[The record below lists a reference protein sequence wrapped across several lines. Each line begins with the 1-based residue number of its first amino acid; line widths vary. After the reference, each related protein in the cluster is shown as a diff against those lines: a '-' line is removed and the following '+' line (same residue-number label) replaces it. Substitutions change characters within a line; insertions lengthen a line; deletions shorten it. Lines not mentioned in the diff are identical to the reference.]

1 MGDDLSRGEEP
12 TRVAQGTQLQGS
24 NLREI
29 VPCGRSYICSK
40 AIAISTI
47 LTSLANQPS
56 LASAAE
62 SRLTIGAI
70 WAYRSLVRFW
80 KAARAWA
87 RAPEARSGHSSNP
100 SNLSAERW
108 PCSLPRYPSRP
119 RSRLAE
125 RSTQSPNAAMDST
138 GAACATA
145 RSSRKACASRKNG
158 SRFLSFS
165 SPEIA
170 GSAQHWPPLERS
182 DHRSD
187 RAPVA
192 ERRTR
197 RGKLFHEVLV

>member
-70 WAYRSLVRFW
+70 WAYRSLFRFW

-87 RAPEARSGHSSNP
+87 RAPGSKVRTLLEPIESFCGTVAVF
-100 SNLSAERW
+100 
-108 PCSLPRYPSRP
+108 
-119 RSRLAE
+119 
-125 RSTQSPNAAMDST
+125 
-138 GAACATA
+138 ATA
-145 RSSRKACASRKNG
+145 IPLQTKEPAGGTVDAITQRCNG
-158 SRFLSFS
+158 
-165 SPEIA
+165 
-170 GSAQHWPPLERS
+170 
-182 DHRSD
+182 
-187 RAPVA
+187 
-192 ERRTR
+192 
-197 RGKLFHEVLV
+197 